1 MWVTF
6 FYSYKG
12 KFFLKYFFIS
22 GKKPNFAVMFLSLS
36 FMKKYILTLNALLL
50 STGIAMAQKINFE
63 EYDLPNGL
71 HVILHQDNSA
81 PVVTTTVMYHVGAKD
96 DLPGKSGFAHFFEH
110 LLFEGTKNI
119 PRSRWF
125 DIVSAHGGD
134 NNAFTD
140 VDKTYYYETVPSNN
154 LQLALWMESER
165 LLHPVINQ
173 IGVDTQK
180 EVVKEEKR
188 EGTDNVPY
196 GKIIYMPVVQNHLFD
211 KHPYKHPTIGSM
223 DDLNSAKL
231 EDFIRYNHR
240 YYNPNNAVLVVAG
253 DFQKDQAKSWIETYF
268 GPIKNRQAKPV
279 RNYPMDAPITQTKK
293 VTDYDANITA
303 PAKVLAWRTPKMT
316 EQDARVM
323 DFIQALL
330 ANGERARLYK
340 KMVEEKK
347 EVLQFISYTCNYE
360 DIGILMIAAVAQDAP
375 LEQLTR
381 DMDSEIK
388 RLQTELIS
396 EKEYE
401 KLLNSFETSFIA
413 NNSDVRG
420 IAYSLAVDYT
430 FYKDTNLINKELDLY
445 RKVTREDIR
454 RVAKQYLNAN
464 QRLEIDYLP
473 EKKSN

>member
-1 MWVTF
+1 MNLVEIL
-6 FYSYKG
+6 
-12 KFFLKYFFIS
+12 KFTEEYL
-22 GKKPNFAVMFLSLS
+22 
-36 FMKKYILTLNALLL
+36 KKYSFSKPRLEAEKLVSYVLNLDRIALYIHYEREL
-50 STGIAMAQKINFE
+50 SEDEK
-63 EYDLPNGL
+63 
-71 HVILHQDNSA
+71 NS
-81 PVVTTTVMYHVGAKD
+81 
-96 DLPGKSGFAHFFEH
+96 
-110 LLFEGTKNI
+110 I
-119 PRSRWF
+119 
-125 DIVSAHGGD
+125 
-134 NNAFTD
+134 
-140 VDKTYYYETVPSNN
+140 
-154 LQLALWMESER
+154 
-165 LLHPVINQ
+165 
-173 IGVDTQK
+173 
-180 EVVKEEKR
+180 
-188 EGTDNVPY
+188 
-196 GKIIYMPVVQNHLFD
+196 
-211 KHPYKHPTIGSM
+211 KHY
-223 DDLNSAKL
+223 L
-231 EDFIRYNHR
+231 
-240 YYNPNNAVLVVAG
+240 
-253 DFQKDQAKSWIETYF
+253 
-268 GPIKNRQAKPV
+268 
-279 RNYPMDAPITQTKK
+279 
-293 VTDYDANITA
+293 
-303 PAKVLAWRTPKMT
+303 
-316 EQDARVM
+316 
-323 DFIQALL
+323 
-330 ANGERARLYK
+330 K